1 MYLAP
6 YQFITNDTAVYVA
19 ASFIAMSIREA
30 PPAPLV
36 SLLVQP
42 ITNTTQEKSRQKK
55 RIEGKLTQ
63 TSPTGHSPRSP

>member
-6 YQFITNDTAVYVA
+6 YQFITKDTAVYVA
-19 ASFIAMSIREA
+19 ASFIAMSISEA

-42 ITNTTQEKSRQKK
+42 NTNTTREKSRQKK
-55 RIEGKLTQ
+55 IGGKTHADLPDGPFAT
-63 TSPTGHSPRSP
+63 